1 MQGMIIHPEQKLGN
15 CTLHKCAGSV
25 IFLFFIMLAG
35 NNAMA
40 TDVEKLVEKCAQ
52 CHGSA
57 IANNNA
63 PSLKGYPEIYFAF
76 AVSQFQKRER
86 PCVAMEYPSG
96 EKKGSQTSM
105 CELSQELSED
115 DIDQLAQYYSEQ
127 KPVRVLQ
134 AFDAGLAAQGAEIHS
149 SSCEDCHGKEGGS
162 PKNNAGLLGGQR
174 MDYLREQ
181 IGYIRDGKRLSSK
194 KMKHRL
200 DRLTPNEIEA
210 LVNYFGSIR

>member
-1 MQGMIIHPEQKLGN
+1 MSIIFPFCL
-15 CTLHKCAGSV
+15 A
-25 IFLFFIMLAG
+25 LAG

-40 TDVEKLVEKCAQ
+40 TEVEKLVEKCSQ
-52 CHGSA
+52 CHGA
-57 IANNNA
+57 TIANNNA
-63 PSLKGYPEIYFAF
+63 PSLKGYSEIYFSF

-86 PCVAMEYPSG
+86 PCVAAEYPAG

-105 CELSQELSED
+105 CELAQELSED

-127 KPVRVLQ
+127 KPVRVVQ
-134 AFDAGLAAQGAEIHS
+134 AFDAGLAVLGAEIHS
-149 SSCEDCHGKEGGS
+149 NKCEECHGKEGGS
-162 PKNNAGLLGGQR
+162 PQNSAGVLGGQR

-181 IGYIRDGKRLSSK
+181 IGYIRDGKRQSSK
-194 KMKHRL
+194 KMKNRL